1 MLVARDPT
9 WAGEVDQTCLGLRS
23 QRTMATFPPLSE
35 IAALLGSQPGLEL
48 EGAACVRGVAIDS
61 RRVREGDL
69 FFALPGERTDG
80 HRFVAHALAA
90 GATAA
95 VVSAAWTDASG
106 SHQGPLLVVDD
117 PLAALQALAAWY
129 RRAHIRRVVAV
140 TGSNG
145 KTVVKD
151 ALTALMAGHCALA
164 ASPGSHNSQVGVP
177 LSVLG
182 APPGT
187 ELGVFEAGVSAPGE
201 MARLEAILRP
211 DYGILTNVGLAH
223 LAGFGDRG
231 VTAREKLGLFRHI
244 PAEGW
249 VLLPTGD
256 QVVTE
261 GAVPLAC
268 QRLYHSG
275 DDPTVA
281 RLIALEPAGAGAT
294 LRLTLPSGQAL
305 SLPVRTRSVP
315 LVQDLLMA
323 ITAALRLGLP
333 EDAIASR
340 LANFGFGA
348 TRMELWRTPEGVTI
362 VNDACSSD
370 PLSVQA
376 ALQAVA
382 AHVPLQGRR
391 IFVFGGMGEL
401 GERSEREHRLVGTL
415 AAQQGFSHLVLLDH
429 PALHH
434 TAEAFHA
441 ATPDGAVVHLARA
454 SEVREAV
461 RPLARSGD
469 TILVKGP
476 RHEGLA
482 REARAL
488 WESMAPTRM
497 LVDLGAVRENIARIR
512 GHGGGRPLLLAML
525 KAWAYG
531 TDFARVATWLQ
542 RSGADWIG
550 VSAADEGSLARRAGV
565 HLPILV
571 TLLSPDEVDK
581 ALRYRLTP
589 VVYSLDMAEALI
601 RELERIGGSL
611 DVHLEID
618 TGMGRLG
625 VRPEE
630 AGALMERVLGSGV
643 LRPTGLMTH
652 LSSADDPAADAYT
665 ISQLERFD
673 ACIAT
678 AHALGLRDLL
688 THAAASSGAVRF
700 PRARYDMVRTGLG
713 LWGIY
718 GSPALEQAL
727 ELQLAVSLV
736 SRIAHIA
743 HYQAGERVGYAG
755 SYVVPRDGMRV
766 GIVGMGYNDGIP
778 WSLSNQGQVLVGGQ
792 PAPIV
797 GRISMD
803 SLAVDL
809 SACPSASVGD
819 EVLIFGSR
827 DGHTLRPEEVARQ
840 AGTIPYE
847 LLVRV
852 DSRRVQRLFVGE

>member
-1 MLVARDPT
+1 M
-9 WAGEVDQTCLGLRS
+9 S
-23 QRTMATFPPLSE
+23 TFPPLTE
-35 IAALLGSQPGLEL
+35 IARLLDARGAVGLDRPSEVL
-48 EGAACVRGVAIDS
+48 GVAIDS
-61 RRVREGDL
+61 RRVRAGDL

-90 GATAA
+90 GAAAA
-95 VVSAAWTDASG
+95 VVSAAWYDAAEAER
-106 SHQGPLLVVDD
+106 GPLLVVDD
-117 PLAALQALAAWY
+117 PLEALQALAAWY
-129 RRAHIRRVVAV
+129 RRAHIRRVVAI

-177 LSVLG
+177 LSVLA

-187 ELGVFEAGVSAPGE
+187 ELGIFEAGVSAPGE
-201 MARLEAILRP
+201 MARLEAILAP
-211 DYGILTNVGLAH
+211 DHGILTNVGLAH

-231 VTAREKLGLFRHI
+231 VTAREKLGLFRGI
-244 PAEGW
+244 PPEGW
-249 VLLPTGD
+249 ALLPAD
-256 QVVTE
+256 DPVVAE
-261 GAVPLAC
+261 ASSALGCP
-268 QRLYHSG
+268 RLWHSG
-275 DDPTVA
+275 DDPAVA
-281 RLIALEPAGAGAT
+281 RLDSLEPAGAEAT
-294 LRLTLPSGQAL
+294 LSLTLPSGRAL
-305 SLPVRTRSVP
+305 ALRVRTRSAP

-323 ITAALRLGLP
+323 ITAALKLGLP
-333 EDAIASR
+333 EEAVASR
-340 LANFGFGA
+340 LEGFGFGA
-348 TRMELWRTPEGVTI
+348 TRMELWQTPQGVTI

-382 AHVPLQGRR
+382 GHVPLQGRR

-401 GERSEREHRLVGTL
+401 GERSEREHALVGAL
-415 AAQQGFSHLVLLDH
+415 AAQHGFSHLVLLDH

-434 TAEAFHA
+434 TARAFQRA
-441 ATPDGAVVHLARA
+441 NPEGAVIHLAQAR
-454 SEVREAV
+454 EVRDAV

-476 RHEGLA
+476 RHEGLTA
-482 REARAL
+482 EARAL
-488 WESMAPTRM
+488 WESMAPTRL

-512 GHGGGRPLLLAML
+512 AHGSGRPLLLAML

-550 VSAADEGSLARRAGV
+550 VSAADEGSMARRAGV

-589 VVYSLDMAEALI
+589 VVYSLSMAEALI
-601 RELERIGGSL
+601 RELERLGGRL
-611 DVHLEID
+611 EVHLEID

-625 VRPEE
+625 VRPEQTE
-630 AGALMERVLGSGV
+630 ALVKRVLGSGV
-643 LRPTGLMTH
+643 LEPTGLMTH
-652 LSSADDPAADAYT
+652 LSSADDPDADAYT
-665 ISQLERFD
+665 LGQLERFE
-673 ACIAT
+673 ACVQT
-678 AHALGLRDLL
+678 ARGAGMREFLV
-688 THAAASSGAVRF
+688 HAAASSGAARF
-700 PRARYDMVRTGLG
+700 PQARYDMVRTGLS

-743 HYQAGERVGYAG
+743 RYEAGERVGYAG

-778 WSLSNQGQVLVGGQ
+778 WSLSNKGRVLVGGR

-809 SACPSASVGD
+809 SACPGAVVGD
-819 EVLIFGSR
+819 EVLVFGSR
-827 DGHTLRPEEVARQ
+827 DGHTLRPEAVAAQ

>member
-1 MLVARDPT
+1 MSPL
-9 WAGEVDQTCLGLRS
+9 
-23 QRTMATFPPLSE
+23 PPLHE
-35 IAALLGSQPGLEL
+35 IGRLLHAHASVGIDADLPAR
-48 EGAACVRGVAIDS
+48 GAAIDS
-61 RRVREGDL
+61 RRVRAGDL

-80 HRFVAHALAA
+80 HRFVAHAIAN
-90 GATAA
+90 GAAA
-95 VVSAAWTDASG
+95 VVVSQRWHAS
-106 SHQGPLLVVDD
+106 QAEATGPLLVVDD
-117 PLAALQALAAWY
+117 PLQALQALAAWY
-129 RRAHIRRVVAV
+129 RRAHIREVLAV

-164 ASPGSHNSQVGVP
+164 SSPGSHNSQVGVP
-177 LSVLG
+177 LSVLA

-187 ELGVFEAGVSAPGE
+187 QLGIFEAGVSAPGE
-201 MARLEAILRP
+201 MAHLESILRP
-211 DYGILTNVGLAH
+211 DHGILTNVGLAH
-223 LAGFGDRG
+223 LAGFGHREH
-231 VTAREKLGLFRHI
+231 TAREKLALFANI
-244 PAEGW
+244 PASGW
-249 VLLPTGD
+249 ALLPHGD
-256 QVVTE
+256 TVVDQAAA
-261 GAVPLAC
+261 GLAC
-268 QRLYHSG
+268 ERLHHGS
-275 DDPTVA
+275 DEAAVA
-281 RLIALEPAGAGAT
+281 RLLSLTPAGAGST
-294 LRLTLPSGQAL
+294 LELMLPSGRQL
-305 SLPVRTRSVP
+305 SLAVRTRSVP

-333 EDAIASR
+333 EDQVGPR
-340 LANFGFGA
+340 LADFSFGA

-382 AHVPLQGRR
+382 GHVPSAGRR
-391 IFVFGGMGEL
+391 IFVFGGMREL
-401 GERSEREHRLVGTL
+401 GGRSEREHRLIGAL
-415 AAQQGFSHLVLLDH
+415 AAQHGFTHLVLLDH

-434 TAEAFHA
+434 TAQAFQQA
-441 ATPDGAVVHLARA
+441 RPDGGVLHVSKA
-454 SEVREAV
+454 SDVRDVV
-461 RPLARSGD
+461 RPLARAGD

-482 REARAL
+482 HEASAL
-488 WESMAPTRM
+488 WESMAPTRL

-512 GHGGGRPLLLAML
+512 GQGQPQPLLLAML

-542 RSGADWIG
+542 GSGADWIG
-550 VSAADEGSLARRAGV
+550 VSAADEGSMARRAGV

-571 TLLSPDEVDK
+571 TLLSIDEVDK

-589 VVYSLDMAEALI
+589 VVYSLDMARALI
-601 RELERIGGSL
+601 QELRRLGGEL

-625 VRPEE
+625 ARPEQTE
-630 AGALMERVLGSGV
+630 ALVRCVLDSGV

-652 LSSADDPAADAYT
+652 LSSADDPTADDYT
-665 ISQLERFD
+665 QAQLTRFD
-673 ACIAT
+673 ACVVA
-678 AHALGLRDLL
+678 ARQAGMQDFLV
-688 THAAASSGAVRF
+688 HAAATAGAVRF
-700 PRARYDMVRTGLG
+700 PHACYDMVRTGLG

-718 GSPALEQAL
+718 GSPAAEQAL
-727 ELQLAVSLV
+727 QLQLAVSLV
-736 SRIAHIA
+736 SRIAHVA
-743 HYQAGERVGYAG
+743 TYQRGDRIGYAG
-755 SYVVPRDGMRV
+755 SYAAPRDGLRV

-778 WSLSNQGQVLVGGQ
+778 WSLSNRGAVLVGGQ

-803 SLAVDL
+803 SMAVDL
-809 SACPSASVGD
+809 SACPQADVGD

-827 DGHTLRPEEVARQ
+827 NGHTLRPERVAEQ

>member
-1 MLVARDPT
+1 MN
-9 WAGEVDQTCLGLRS
+9 
-23 QRTMATFPPLSE
+23 TFPPLPE
-35 IAALLGSQPGLEL
+35 IARLLTAQTDPELEL
-48 EGAACVRGVAIDS
+48 GAVVRGAAIDS

-69 FFALPGERTDG
+69 FFALEGDRTDG
-80 HRFVAHALAA
+80 HRFVANALRGGAA
-90 GATAA
+90 AA
-95 VVSAAWTDASG
+95 VISSRWYAA
-106 SHQGPLLVVDD
+106 QRQLPGPVLVVED

-129 RRAHIRRVVAV
+129 RRTHIQQVVAI

-164 ASPGSHNSQVGVP
+164 CSPGSHNSQVGVP
-177 LSVLG
+177 LSVLA

-187 ELGVFEAGVSAPGE
+187 QLGIFEAGISAPGE
-201 MARLEAILRP
+201 MVRLEAILAP
-211 DYGILTNVGLAH
+211 DHGILTNVGLAH
-223 LAGFGDRG
+223 IAGFGRRE
-231 VTAREKLGLFRHI
+231 VTATEKLALFSNI
-244 PAEGW
+244 PASGW
-249 VLLPTGD
+249 ALLPHGD
-256 QVVTE
+256 LTVTDASKGLICE
-261 GAVPLAC
+261 
-268 QRLYHSG
+268 RLHHGG
-275 DDPTVA
+275 DDPAVA
-281 RLIALEPAGAGAT
+281 RMVSLVPAGAGAT
-294 LRLTLPSGQAL
+294 LELVLPSGRHIAL
-305 SLPVRTRSVP
+305 AVRTRSVP

-333 EDAIASR
+333 ESAIESR
-340 LANFGFGA
+340 LADFSFGA

-382 AHVPLQGRR
+382 GHVPSQGRR
-391 IFVFGGMGEL
+391 IFVFGGMREL
-401 GERSEREHRLVGTL
+401 GERSEREHGLIGAL
-415 AAQQGFSHLVLLDH
+415 AAQHDFTHLVLLDH

-434 TAEAFHA
+434 TARAFRQA
-441 ATPDGAVVHLARA
+441 RPDGEVLQVSQA
-454 SEVREAV
+454 SDVREVV

-482 REARAL
+482 QEARAL

-512 GHGGGRPLLLAML
+512 KQGPRKPLLLAML

-531 TDFARVATWLQ
+531 TDFARVSTWLQ
-542 RSGADWIG
+542 QSGVDWIG
-550 VSAADEGSLARRAGV
+550 VSAADEGSMARRAGV

-571 TLLSPDEVDK
+571 TLLSPEEVDK

-589 VVYSLDMAEALI
+589 VVYSLAMAQDLI
-601 RELERIGGSL
+601 RELRRIGGEL
-611 DVHLEID
+611 QVHLEID

-630 AGALMERVLGSGV
+630 TETLVRCVLDSGV
-643 LRPTGLMTH
+643 LEPTGLMTH
-652 LSSADDPAADAYT
+652 LSSADDPSADAYT
-665 ISQLERFD
+665 RAQLTSFEGCVD
-673 ACIAT
+673 IARGAGMT
-678 AHALGLRDLL
+678 DFLV
-688 THAAASSGAVRF
+688 HAAATSGAMRF
-700 PRARYDMVRTGLG
+700 PDACYDMVRTGLG

-718 GSPALEQAL
+718 GSPALEAAL

-736 SRIAHIA
+736 SRIAHVA
-743 HYQAGERVGYAG
+743 TYRRGERIGYAG
-755 SYVVPRDGMRV
+755 SYVVPHDGLRV
-766 GIVGMGYNDGIP
+766 GVVGMGYNDGIP
-778 WSLSNQGQVLVGGQ
+778 WSLSNRGAVLVGGQ
-792 PAPIV
+792 PAPII
-797 GRISMD
+797 GRVSMD
-803 SLAVDL
+803 SMAVDL
-809 SACPSASVGD
+809 SGCPNAGVGD
-819 EVLIFGSR
+819 EVLVFGSR
-827 DGHTLRPEEVARQ
+827 DGHTLRPERVAEQ

>member
-1 MLVARDPT
+1 M
-9 WAGEVDQTCLGLRS
+9 S
-23 QRTMATFPPLSE
+23 TFPPLPE
-35 IAALLGSQPGLEL
+35 LERLLGATATVGLNS
-48 EGAACVRGVAIDS
+48 AAVVRGAAIDS
-61 RRVREGDL
+61 RRVRPGDL

-80 HRFVAHALAA
+80 HRFVASAITA
-90 GATAA
+90 GAAAA
-95 VVSAAWTDASG
+95 VVSARWLAGQPDAT
-106 SHQGPLLVVDD
+106 GPLIAVED
-117 PLAALQALAAWY
+117 PLRALQALAAWH
-129 RRAHIRRVVAV
+129 RRTHIRQVLAI

-164 ASPGSHNSQVGVP
+164 SSPGSHNSQVGVP
-177 LSVLG
+177 LSVLA

-187 ELGVFEAGVSAPGE
+187 QLGVFEAGVSSPGE
-201 MARLEAILRP
+201 MARLEAILGP

-223 LAGFGDRG
+223 LAGFGQRE
-231 VTAREKLGLFRHI
+231 VTAREKLSLFANI
-244 PAEGW
+244 DSTGW
-249 VLLPTGD
+249 VLVPHGD
-256 QVVTE
+256 PVVE
-261 GAVPLAC
+261 AASS
-268 QRLYHSG
+268 RLGCERLHHGSQDSG
-275 DDPTVA
+275 VA
-281 RLIALEPAGAGAT
+281 RLLSLAPSEAGAT
-294 LRLTLPSGQAL
+294 LELALPSGRQL

-323 ITAALRLGLP
+323 VTAALRLGLP
-333 EDAIASR
+333 EDEVEPR
-340 LANFGFGA
+340 LADFSFGA

-382 AHVPLQGRR
+382 GHVPAQGRR

-401 GERSEREHRLVGTL
+401 GERSEREHQLIGEL
-415 AAQQGFSHLVLLDH
+415 AAQHGFTHLVLLDN

-434 TAEAFHA
+434 TARAF
-441 ATPDGAVVHLARA
+441 LRA
-454 SEVREAV
+454 SPDNQVLQVAQASQVRDVV
-461 RPLARSGD
+461 RPLARAGD

-488 WESMAPTRM
+488 WESMAPTRL

-512 GHGGGRPLLLAML
+512 GQGQPQPLLLAML

-542 RSGADWIG
+542 QSGVDWIG
-550 VSAADEGSLARRAGV
+550 VSAADEGSMARRAGV

-571 TLLSPDEVDK
+571 TLLSGEEVDK

-601 RELERIGGSL
+601 RELRRL
-611 DVHLEID
+611 DGELEVHLEID

-625 VRPEE
+625 ARPEQTE
-630 AGALMERVLGSGV
+630 ALVRRVLGSGV
-643 LRPTGLMTH
+643 LKPTGLMTH

-665 ISQLERFD
+665 SHQLERFE
-673 ACIAT
+673 ACVAT
-678 AHALGLRDLL
+678 ARRAGMRDFLV
-688 THAAASSGAVRF
+688 HAAASSGAMRF
-700 PRARYDMVRTGLG
+700 PHACYDMVRTGLG

-718 GSPALEQAL
+718 GSSAMEQAL
-727 ELQLAVSLV
+727 ELQLAISLI
-736 SRIAHIA
+736 SRIVHVAS
-743 HYQAGERVGYAG
+743 YQRGERIGYAG
-755 SYVVPRDGMRV
+755 SYVVPRDGLRV
-766 GIVGMGYNDGIP
+766 GVVGMGYNDGIP
-778 WSLSNQGQVLVGGQ
+778 WSLSNRGAVLVGGH
-792 PAPIV
+792 PAPII

-803 SLAVDL
+803 SMAVDL
-809 SACPSASVGD
+809 SACPQAEVGD

-827 DGHTLRPEEVARQ
+827 DGHTLRPETVAEL